1 MRPGS
6 SQTTRDDGSPRRVT
20 PQRTALLVADM
31 QVCLLDR
38 RGAMAGVWA
47 SLLPEDAALYFERIE
62 RTVVPNIER
71 LLERSRA
78 LALHVVFTALG
89 SARED
94 GGDLARWARRH
105 DMLWRRLVGA
115 ARETSAGD
123 AGWRIHDALRPARGE
138 AVLARTTTGAL
149 ASTPLEA
156 KLRGLGVDTVLL
168 AGVATNGSVTDTAR
182 ELAGQDFRTVI
193 VEDACA
199 ALGESRHRFALAP
212 FSGASALIATTA
224 GLLDVIPRPA
234 AGAA

>member
-1 MRPGS
+1 MHPGAR
-6 SQTTRDDGSPRRVT
+6 TTSNEGLPRRVT
-20 PQRTALLVADM
+20 SQRTALLVVDM

-38 RGAMAGVWA
+38 RGAMAGLWA

-105 DMLWRRLVGA
+105 NALWRRLVGA
-115 ARETSAGD
+115 ATETPASD

-138 AVLARTTTGAL
+138 PVLARTTTGAL

-156 KLRGLGVDTVLL
+156 RLRGLGVDTVLL

-182 ELAGQDFRTVI
+182 ELAGQGFRTLI

-199 ALGESRHRFALAP
+199 ALGESRHCSALET
-212 FSGASALIATTA
+212 FSGAAGLIATTA
-224 GLLDVIPRPA
+224 GLLATLPRPA